1 MRSAMAGA
9 MTVRGL
15 IAAGLVLASLPA
27 GAQTAPT
34 RQPGWIADA
43 KGCRVWDATPKPSH
57 SVTWTGPCQ
66 NQLAQGRGVLQWYV
80 NEHPSD
86 RYDGELVAGKLDGQ
100 GTYVSADG
108 YRYAGQWRDGK
119 ANGTGELSTKTGTFK
134 GSWTN
139 GCFREGT
146 RLAWVG
152 VAAASC
158 Q

>member
-1 MRSAMAGA
+1 MRA
-9 MTVRGL
+9 RRL
-15 IAAGLVLASLPA
+15 IAAALVLASLPA
-27 GAQTAPT
+27 AAQTAPP

-43 KGCRVWDATPKPSH
+43 KGCRVWDATPKPNH
-57 SVTWTGPCQ
+57 SVTWSGPCQ

-86 RYDGELVAGKLDGQ
+86 RYDGDLVAGKLDGQ

-108 YRYAGQWRDGK
+108 YRYAGDWRDGK

-134 GSWTN
+134 GTWTN